1 MKRIHFMARHKMFSI
16 KYCIGFTLF
25 FIFSYES
32 KAQSVTVPVT
42 NWNAAIPAIT
52 EAGSNYSGTY
62 SSPTNQASINVG
74 LPALLGSV
82 KVYVHYQG
90 NPTWNSSL
98 VLSAKRTSNG
108 STLCVGC
115 NISGG
120 TNYIT
125 VPLTAVELFRI
136 STILSVTSY
145 TGINIQ
151 YQVSGVSVTLPA
163 ATYNSKIVFT
173 VSN

>member
-1 MKRIHFMARHKMFSI
+1 MKHTDAIIHHKIFSVKYICLALFIMFS
-16 KYCIGFTLF
+16 YH
-25 FIFSYES
+25 S

-42 NWNAAIPAIT
+42 NWNASITAIT
-52 EAGSNYSGTY
+52 EAGNNYTGTY
-62 SSPTNQASINVG
+62 ASPTNQASINVG

-82 KVYVHYQG
+82 KVYVHYEA

-98 VLSAKRTSNG
+98 ILSAKRTSNG

-115 NISGG
+115 SISGG
-120 TNYIT
+120 TSYIT

-151 YQVSGVSVTLPA
+151 YQVSGVSVTIPA
-163 ATYNSKIVFT
+163 ATYNSRIVFT